1 MSYVVLLP
9 MTSAE
14 RVEEINLLRA
24 TLTQG
29 FHPRLEGNPSEAR
42 FLNWKVTCDMRPPT
56 VMLGYCAQRVNLH
69 LGLERRVVRK
79 TAF

>member
-14 RVEEINLLRA
+14 QVEEINLLRA

-29 FHPRLEGNPSEAR
+29 FHLRLNS
-42 FLNWKVTCDMRPPT
+42 
-56 VMLGYCAQRVNLH
+56 
-69 LGLERRVVRK
+69 
-79 TAF
+79 